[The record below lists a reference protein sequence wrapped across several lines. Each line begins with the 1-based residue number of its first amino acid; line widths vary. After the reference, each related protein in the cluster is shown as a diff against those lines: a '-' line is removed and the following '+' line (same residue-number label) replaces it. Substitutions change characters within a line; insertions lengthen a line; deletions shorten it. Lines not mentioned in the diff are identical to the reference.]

1 MKRNWESTFRQW
13 AQSPS
18 QSEQTRCD
26 NAIKVVRNA
35 IDADE
40 TLGPKLLAGKIKP
53 FVQGSYRNRVNVRA
67 DSDVDVGVLSTES
80 FFPDYADGLSADTFG
95 HEPAT
100 YTFSQ
105 FKDDLEHA
113 LIAYLG
119 APMVSRGNKSIKL
132 RATSYHVEADVAP
145 FCEHRWY
152 TAYAKPSIPGVE
164 LRPDDNF
171 SKRIINF
178 PEALFSD
185 WPNEH
190 YENGLD
196 KNHVTRRRYRG
207 VVRILKKI
215 RNEMDDAGHSAAKSV
230 PGYLLECL
238 TWNAPN
244 SRFEGYTW
252 DARVQ
257 TVISYLWSNTES
269 DASCHSWCEVD
280 GIKYLFR
287 NSQPWTRE
295 LTHAFINAAWD
306 YVGVRS

>member
-18 QSEQTRCD
+18 KSEQTRCD

-35 IDADE
+35 IDTDE
-40 TLGPKLLAGKIKP
+40 TLGPKLRAGKIKP

-80 FFPDYADGLSADTFG
+80 FFPDYSNGLSASTFG

-105 FKDDLEHA
+105 FKNDLERA

-119 APMVSRGNKSIKL
+119 APMVRRGNKSIKL

-145 FCEHRWY
+145 FVEHRWY
-152 TAYAKPSIPGVE
+152 TDVAKSPMPGVE
-164 LRPDDNF
+164 LRPDNDF
-171 SKRIINF
+171 DKRIINF

-185 WPNEH
+185 WPDEH
-190 YENGLD
+190 YENGRD
-196 KNHVTRRRYRG
+196 KNHATHRRYRG

-215 RNEMDDAGHSAAKSV
+215 RNEMDDDGHSAAKSV

-244 SRFEGYTW
+244 SFFDGYTW
-252 DARVQ
+252 DSRVQ
-257 TVISYLWSNTES
+257 ALFHHLWSNTKS
-269 DASCHSWCEVD
+269 YTHCGSWCEVD
-280 GIKYLFR
+280 GVKYLFR
-287 NSQPWTRE
+287 ASQPWTRE
-295 LTHAFINAAWD
+295 LAYAFIDAAWD
-306 YVGVRS
+306 YVGVRP